1 MELVRF
7 FAFVVKV
14 ALLLAF
20 IGELK
25 TCTLEVLGLAASR
38 SNHGMISYGQY
49 SRLLNQTG
57 GSKNHD

>member
-7 FAFVVKV
+7 FAFVVKLAI
-14 ALLLAF
+14 ALAL

-25 TCTLEVLGLAASR
+25 TCTLELIGKAADR
-38 SNHGMISYGQY
+38 SDHGMISYGQF
-49 SRLLNQTG
+49 SRLLNQPR